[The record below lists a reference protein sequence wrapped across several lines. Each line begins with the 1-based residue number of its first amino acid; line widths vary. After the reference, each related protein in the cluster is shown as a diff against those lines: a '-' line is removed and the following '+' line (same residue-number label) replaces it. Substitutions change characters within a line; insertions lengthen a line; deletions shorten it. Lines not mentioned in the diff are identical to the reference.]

1 MASKSVSVE
10 KYSKGEFLPTQAYK
24 QINSGLI
31 GCQKV
36 FAHFWLSQLGACRLG
51 ENSRNLRNPRLN
63 ICVHPHWPKLFVHIF
78 RPQYST
84 HWPNTILHTAIAEKY
99 AECLSHSKGLF
110 KNIILFFYI
119 SVCRPFSPAPI
130 FKRVELSRSPKKVEK
145 RLYGSDQ
152 IPPWN
157 QHHHHQRSLPDPGF
171 STPPVQTW
179 PVLGN
184 SRLGKSL
191 WEFRERRW
199 SLDFT
204 SLQCEKCPRGLEIFW
219 KT

>member
-1 MASKSVSVE
+1 MASKSVRVE
-10 KYSKGEFLPTQAYK
+10 KYSKREFLPTQAYK

-78 RPQYST
+78 GPQYST
-84 HWPNTILHTAIAEKY
+84 HWPNTILHTAIAKKY

-119 SVCRPFSPAPI
+119 SVCQPFSPAPI
-130 FKRVELSRSPKKVEK
+130 FKRVELSRPQK
-145 RLYGSDQ
+145 RWRKDYMDQ
-152 IPPWN
+152 I
-157 QHHHHQRSLPDPGF
+157 RSP
-171 STPPVQTW
+171 
-179 PVLGN
+179 LGTN
-184 SRLGKSL
+184 TITISGHFLI
-191 WEFRERRW
+191 
-199 SLDFT
+199 LDFPPPQFRPG
-204 SLQCEKCPRGLEIFW
+204 SCWEIHGLANLYESFERGGEVCENVREVW
-219 KT
+219 KSFGRRN

>member
-1 MASKSVSVE
+1 MASETVRVE
-10 KYSKGEFLPTQAYK
+10 KFSKREFLPTQAYK

-119 SVCRPFSPAPI
+119 SVCRTFSPAPI
-130 FKRVELSRSPKKVEK
+130 FKRVELSPKKVEK
-145 RLYGSDQ
+145 RLYGSD
-152 IPPWN
+152 PPTN
-157 QHHHHQRSLPDPGF
+157 TITISGHFLI
-171 STPPVQTW
+171 
-179 PVLGN
+179 
-184 SRLGKSL
+184 
-191 WEFRERRW
+191 
-199 SLDFT
+199 LDFPPPSSDLARAGKFT
-204 SLQCEKCPRGLEIFW
+204 AWQIFMRVSREEVESGFYFTPMWKMSERFGNLLEEEW
-219 KT
+219 T